1 MEPKILSCGET
12 GIIKNAFHK
21 KVISININEIEIDRI
36 ALFDKTSRG
45 NKGSFK

>member
-21 KVISININEIEIDRI
+21 KAISININEIEIDRI
-36 ALFDKTSRG
+36 ALFDKTSRS